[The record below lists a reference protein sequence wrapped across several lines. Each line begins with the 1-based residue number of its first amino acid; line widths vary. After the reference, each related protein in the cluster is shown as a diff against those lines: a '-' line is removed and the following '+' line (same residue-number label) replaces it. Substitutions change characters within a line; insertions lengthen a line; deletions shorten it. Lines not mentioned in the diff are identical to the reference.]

1 MLTFSLFLF
10 KGLFRY
16 ENDIEKSKT
25 KLSFFFL
32 NWFLKNGRFLK
43 YSVLKMIIFTKLV
56 ILLMIINKEL
66 LLTIVNNDP
75 LLTMFNDN
83 PLLTI
88 LKEER
93 KWT

>member
-1 MLTFSLFLF
+1 MKMTL
-10 KGLFRY
+10 KNQKRNY
-16 ENDIEKSKT
+16 R
-25 KLSFFFL
+25 FFFL